1 MIKMKDLLKYLKPY
15 RKQCIIGPFCKLMEA
30 ILELLLPTLMAY
42 MINDGIMAHDEQ
54 FVFRYSIIMI
64 LMVMIGFAFS
74 ITCQYQAAKA
84 SQGFGTDVRNALF
97 SHIMSFSYQDLD
109 EFGTPS
115 LVNRLSNDINQL
127 QVAVAMLIR
136 LVVRSPFI
144 VIGAI
149 IMAMFLDMRLA
160 WILIAT
166 VPFIILIL
174 YIFIRWTTPMY
185 QHYQKLLDKFS
196 SILDDN
202 FAGIRVIRSFVSKK
216 REQKRFEDNVDELQK
231 QMMRVAKLSALL
243 NPSTALVIN
252 GAVMVLLYQ
261 GIIKIQIGSLQPGTI
276 VAFINYAS
284 SILLALIAISNLIV
298 IFTKAFASGKR
309 VSEALQ
315 HTPSP
320 SGNMALQHKQETV
333 LCFDHVSFSYGKGDA
348 VLDDVSFSIQKGETI
363 GIIGGTGAGK
373 TTLISLLCHFYAPTN
388 GRIYLYGQDITTLK
402 QADIL
407 SRVVL
412 VPQIDELFSGTIEEN
427 ICFGLQN
434 VSIDEIQKALSISQ
448 AKEFVDELP
457 EGIHTKLERNGANLS
472 GGQKQRLC
480 IARAII
486 RHPDILVLDD
496 ASSALDFKS
505 DAALR
510 RALNEMSNDMTKIMI
525 SQRVGTLTAC
535 KRILVMDN
543 GRIAGFGSH
552 KELYDSCDV
561 YRFICESQH
570 VGRDIV

>member
-1 MIKMKDLLKYLKPY
+1 MKDLLKYLKPY

-309 VSEALQ
+309 VSEVLQ
-315 HTPSP
+315 HTPSLS
-320 SGNMALQHKQETV
+320 SGNMSLQHKQESV
-333 LCFDHVSFSYGKGDA
+333 VCFDHVSFSYGKGDA

-373 TTLISLLCHFYAPTN
+373 TTLISLLCHFYAPTK
-388 GRIYLYGQDITTLK
+388 GSIYLYGQDITTLK

-407 SRVVL
+407 SHVVL
-412 VPQIDELFSGTIEEN
+412 VPQINELFSGTIEEN

-486 RHPDILVLDD
+486 RHPDILILDD

>member
-1 MIKMKDLLKYLKPY
+1 MKDLLKYLKPY

-231 QMMRVAKLSALL
+231 QMMNVAKLSALL

-309 VSEALQ
+309 VSEVLQ
-315 HTPSP
+315 HTPSLS
-320 SGNMALQHKQETV
+320 SGNMSLQHKQESV
-333 LCFDHVSFSYGKGDA
+333 VCFDHVSFSYGKGDA
-348 VLDDVSFSIQKGETI
+348 ALDDVSFSIQKGETI

-373 TTLISLLCHFYAPTN
+373 TTLISLLCHFYAPTK
-388 GRIYLYGQDITTLK
+388 GSIYLYGQDITTLK

-407 SRVVL
+407 SHVVL
-412 VPQIDELFSGTIEEN
+412 VPQINELFSGTIEEN
-427 ICFGLQN
+427 ICFGLQD
-434 VSIDEIQKALSISQ
+434 VSMDEIQMALSISQ

-486 RHPDILVLDD
+486 RHPDILILDD

-510 RALNEMSNDMTKIMI
+510 KALNEMSNDMSKIMI

-570 VGRDIV
+570 VGRDIA

>member
-1 MIKMKDLLKYLKPY
+1 MKDLIKYLKPY
-15 RKQCIIGPFCKLMEA
+15 RKQCMIGPLCKLMEA

-97 SHIMSFSYQDLD
+97 SHIMAFSYQDLD

-174 YIFIRWTTPMY
+174 YIFIRCTTPMY
-185 QHYQKLLDKFS
+185 QYYQKLLDKFS

-231 QMMRVAKLSALL
+231 QMMKVAKLSALL

-309 VSEALQ
+309 VSEVLQ
-315 HTPSP
+315 HTPSL
-320 SGNMALQHKQETV
+320 SFGKMSLQNNQEPV
-333 LCFDHVSFSYGKGDA
+333 LSFNHVSFSYGKADA
-348 VLDDVSFSIQKGETI
+348 ALDDVTFSIQKGETI

-373 TTLISLLCHFYAPTN
+373 TTLISLLCHFYTPTK
-388 GRIYLYGQDITTLK
+388 GSIYLYGQDITTLK

-412 VPQIDELFSGTIEEN
+412 VPQMNELFSGTIEEN

-434 VSIDEIQKALSISQ
+434 VSMDEIQKALSISQ

-486 RHPDILVLDD
+486 RHPDILILDD

-510 RALNEMSNDMTKIMI
+510 KALNEMSNDMSKIMI

-552 KELYDSCDV
+552 KELYDTCDV
-561 YRFICESQH
+561 YHSICESQH
-570 VGRDIV
+570 VGRDIA

>member
-1 MIKMKDLLKYLKPY
+1 MKDLLKYLKPY

-216 REQKRFEDNVDELQK
+216 REQERFEDNVDELQK
-231 QMMRVAKLSALL
+231 QMMSVAKLSALL

-309 VSEALQ
+309 VSEVLQ
-315 HTPSP
+315 HTPSLS
-320 SGNMALQHKQETV
+320 SGNMSLQHKQESV
-333 LCFDHVSFSYGKGDA
+333 VCFDHVSFSYGKGDA
-348 VLDDVSFSIQKGETI
+348 ALDDVSFSIQKGETI
-363 GIIGGTGAGK
+363 GIIGGTGVGK
-373 TTLISLLCHFYAPTN
+373 TTLISLLCHFYAPTK
-388 GRIYLYGQDITTLK
+388 GSIYLYGQDITTLK

-407 SRVVL
+407 SHVVL
-412 VPQIDELFSGTIEEN
+412 VPQINELFSGTIEEN
-427 ICFGLQN
+427 ICFGLQD
-434 VSIDEIQKALSISQ
+434 VSMDEIQMALSISQ

-486 RHPDILVLDD
+486 RHPDILILDD

-510 RALNEMSNDMTKIMI
+510 KALNEMSNDMSKIMI

-570 VGRDIV
+570 VGRDIA